1 MNNVVFAEAQILDIN
16 GNGITSEQAGA
27 SQRALHVAVKN
38 DKATYIAGFTSV
50 ASAANATDLIT
61 IVGSATKIIRIKRV
75 VISAIATD
83 DSNAVIQ
90 LVKRSTNNTGG
101 TSTSLNRVPLD
112 SQNAAATATV
122 RAYTANPTLGTL
134 VGLLASSRLQIGV
147 LAPANNSNTPSN
159 PNELFRSNGRG
170 QDIVLRGTSEI
181 ASINLNA
188 VTIAGGLFSGCIEW
202 VEE

>member
-27 SQRALHVAVKN
+27 SQRALHVAIKN

-75 VISAIATD
+75 VISAIATN
-83 DSNAVIQ
+83 DSNDVIQ
-90 LVKRSTNNTGG
+90 LVKRSTGNTGG
-101 TSTSLNRVPLD
+101 TSTSLNIVPLD

-147 LAPANNSNTPSN
+147 LSPSNNSNTPSN
-159 PNELFRSNGRG
+159 PSELFRSNSRG

-181 ASINLNA
+181 VSINLNA